1 MRTNPGSAA
10 PVTRTQPQ
18 TTAPASRLDR
28 FRGVVRR
35 RPLTWFFGL
44 ALAISWIA
52 WLPYLAST
60 SGLGLIDLE
69 IPQVL
74 GTTQF
79 IGMLPGAYLG
89 PITAA
94 LIVTATVEGRDG
106 LRRWSRRLVNWK
118 VGWRWYL
125 GVLTGVPA
133 VLLVTS
139 FAYPGALSGAQG
151 IGLAV
156 LATYLPLLVFQ
167 FFTTALAEEPGWRDF
182 ALPRLQHRHGPVVGT
197 IILGL
202 LWGAW
207 HLPLFL
213 TEWGGWPDAS
223 WVQPVL
229 FVATCVP
236 LSMVM
241 TYVFNRTGGSVPLIM
256 LLHASINTTFS
267 GVWPAIFPQLD
278 WKHTPVHILLI
289 ASVAVAA
296 VLLAATRG
304 RLGLRPR
311 DADSA

>member
-1 MRTNPGSAA
+1 MPTTSDPSLHASTSPPTGGRSSA
-10 PVTRTQPQ
+10 
-18 TTAPASRLDR
+18 SDR
-28 FRGVVRR
+28 FRQLVQR

-52 WLPYLAST
+52 WLPYIAST
-60 SGLGLIDLE
+60 SGLGLIGLQ
-69 IPQVL
+69 IPELL

-94 LIVTATVEGRDG
+94 LIVTATVEGRAG

-118 VGWRWYL
+118 VGWRWYV
-125 GVLTGVPA
+125 GVLAGVPA

-151 IGLAV
+151 VGLAV
-156 LATYLPLLVFQ
+156 LATYLPLLVVQ

-197 IILGL
+197 TILGL

-213 TEWGGWPDAS
+213 TEWGGWPDLT
-223 WVQPVL
+223 WVQPAL
-229 FVATCVP
+229 FVATCIP

-241 TYVFNRTGGSVPLIM
+241 TWVFNKTRGSVPLIM
-256 LLHASINTTFS
+256 LLHASINTMFS
-267 GVWPAIFPQLD
+267 GMWPAIFPELD

-289 ASVAVAA
+289 ASVAVTV
-296 VLLAATRG
+296 VLLVATRG
-304 RLGLRPR
+304 RLGLPR
-311 DADSA
+311 QESDAV